1 MFKNYII
8 KDNILY
14 LELNTNYE
22 FGNFNINNSNI
33 IKEIKKYV
41 TNKPKIQKII
51 FTCSG
56 IIIGSILLTN
66 FNKEITSENIKYVPD
81 LKNEVIIKLPENEK
95 ENNIKFDNNI
105 KENITAKDDLVS
117 NNINNNNNSEK
128 NVNNKSSNIVD
139 ENSNDNIT
147 QPSDSNITIKRRSGE
162 IQTLKLEKY
171 IIGVVAS
178 EIPASFN
185 IEALKAQSVIAR
197 TYALKAKQ
205 INKTLTDTVN
215 TQSYIDIDQMKKMG
229 I

>member
-41 TNKPKIQKII
+41 TNKSKIQKII

-66 FNKEITSENIKYVPD
+66 FNKEITSKNIKYGPN
-81 LKNEVIIKLPENEK
+81 LKNEIIIKLPENEK

-105 KENITAKDDLVS
+105 KLL
-117 NNINNNNNSEK
+117 
-128 NVNNKSSNIVD
+128 
-139 ENSNDNIT
+139 
-147 QPSDSNITIKRRSGE
+147 
-162 IQTLKLEKY
+162 LKM
-171 IIGVVAS
+171 I
-178 EIPASFN
+178 
-185 IEALKAQSVIAR
+185 
-197 TYALKAKQ
+197 
-205 INKTLTDTVN
+205 
-215 TQSYIDIDQMKKMG
+215 
-229 I
+229 